1 MRTSLITPALL
12 GTTLASN
19 PSTYS
24 KTTNNPLPLIIWHG
38 LGDSASSESL
48 AQIAHLADTIAPGIL
63 VHIIN
68 PTPDNTPD
76 DRSATFFG
84 NVTEQIQTVCTQL
97 AHHPILSTAP
107 AVDAIGFSQGG
118 QFLRGYLERCNKPP
132 LRNLITFGSQHNGIT
147 SFRDCAASDFVCK
160 TAMAL
165 LRYNV
170 WGSFVQSRV
179 VPAQYFR
186 PAVTTAPEGEDDD
199 DDEYRSYLEHSNYL
213 ADINNER
220 EVKNAKYKT
229 NVARLEN
236 LVLYMFEN
244 DTVSIPKESAWFGGD
259 VSPEGRAIGLRDR
272 TMYKEDWLGLRV
284 LDERGRLKFRSVPGE
299 HMQITEEVLNQ
310 TMREFLGPYKGKVL
324 SGDEEDV
331 QSEEL

>member
-19 PSTYS
+19 PATYS

-48 AQIAHLADTIAPGIL
+48 AHIAHLADTIAPGIL

-68 PTPDNTPD
+68 PTPDNAPD

-97 AHHPILSTAP
+97 SHHPILSTAP

-147 SFRDCAASDFVCK
+147 AFRDCAASDFVCK

-186 PAVTTAPEGEDDD
+186 PAVTTAPKGEDDD
-199 DDEYRSYLEHSNYL
+199 EYQSYLEHSNYL

-220 EVKNAKYKT
+220 EVKNAKYKA

-244 DTVSIPKESAWFGGD
+244 DTVSIPKESAWFGED
-259 VSPEGRAIGLRDR
+259 ISSEGRAIGLRDR
-272 TMYKEDWLGLRV
+272 AMYKEDWLGLRV
-284 LDERGRLKFRSVPGE
+284 LDERGGLKFRSVPGE

-310 TMREFLGPYKGKVL
+310 TMREFLGPYKGGVR